1 MNPFRQAIRSHG
13 APLPARLVAA
23 VRSGLLAVS
32 VPAAF
37 ALGPVPLLVGFAA
50 GSLLPAQ
57 SPFASSVVSSNTN
70 GGAGG
75 GIFNPSNALGAPSG
89 ATHVHSL
96 GIGGELVL
104 QFVPPIV
111 DRPGADLIVGENP
124 FRLTGTWWQTF
135 AEVAF
140 VEVSSNGVDFVRFPA
155 RYFGAAVSPGAF
167 GTVPVGAYQN
177 LAGQTPVLAGPP
189 GIDAQ
194 DVVEAGGDA
203 FDLGDLAGE
212 PLVANGTVDLQAIA
226 YVRLVDVLNGS
237 SLDAAGTTIFDAG
250 SGSADIDC
258 VTAIHQQGAIV
269 GSPPRIDL
277 AIAIDGT
284 MTMRLEDPDGW
295 QDLDPTSL
303 RGALFGIPVDAF
315 GLLTAFTVVAADAT
329 GFSLVQP
336 YPLPNELLFTLSFSV
351 KDVAGNRSGQARP
364 RPTS

>member
-1 MNPFRQAIRSHG
+1 MKPFRPAIRSHG
-13 APLPARLVAA
+13 APFPARLVAA
-23 VRSGLLAVS
+23 ARSGLLAVS
-32 VPAAF
+32 FPASL
-37 ALGPVPLLVGFAA
+37 ALGPASLLVGVAA
-50 GSLLPAQ
+50 ATMLPAQ
-57 SPFASSVVSSNTN
+57 SPFAASVVSSNTN

-75 GIFNPSNALGAPSG
+75 GIFNPSNSLGAPGG

-96 GIGGELVL
+96 GIGGELTL
-104 QFVPPIV
+104 QIVPPIV

-124 FRLTGTWWQTF
+124 FRLSGSWWQTF

-177 LAGQTPVLAGPP
+177 LTGQTPVLAGPP
-189 GIDAQ
+189 GIDAR

-203 FDLGDLAGE
+203 FDLGDLVGE
-212 PLVANGTVDLQAIA
+212 PLVANGIVDLQAIA
-226 YVRLVDVLNGS
+226 YVRLVDVVNGS
-237 SLDAAGTTIFDAG
+237 SLDAIGTTIFDAG

-258 VTAIHQQGAIV
+258 VIAIHQQGAVV

-277 AIAIDGT
+277 TIAIDGT
-284 MTMRLEDPDGW
+284 MAMRLEDPDGW

-303 RGALFGIPVDAF
+303 RGALFGIPVDSF
-315 GLLTAFTVVAADAT
+315 GLLTAFTVVAVDAT

-336 YPLPNELLFTLSFSV
+336 YPLPNDLLFTLSFSV
-351 KDVAGNRSGQARP
+351 KDLAGNRSGQARP
-364 RPTS
+364 RPTF